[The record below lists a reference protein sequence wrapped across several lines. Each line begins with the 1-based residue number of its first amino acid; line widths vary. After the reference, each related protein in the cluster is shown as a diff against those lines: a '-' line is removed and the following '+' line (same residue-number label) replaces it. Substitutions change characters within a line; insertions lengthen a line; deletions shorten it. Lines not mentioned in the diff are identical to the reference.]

1 MGLDVL
7 ALNKMQVKTL
17 TLLVL
22 VSFSALAESLTSFEK
37 YQIDFDKEYSSPKE
51 YIQRKA
57 IFESNLK
64 DIKSHNEN
72 RGVNTYTRGINK
84 FTDMTQKEIESQI
97 EGFPSVPKNIQKDYK
112 TQMSLTSLKAKY
124 ANYKFEDS
132 FSWVDQGVVTSVKDQ
147 GQCGSCT
154 AFAVTGAVESCY
166 AIKSGDLFDDL
177 AEQYLVDCAY
187 DYESEDGFDAQGCAG
202 AWPQAYLEYLEKE
215 SAGQHQME
223 SSYPYTAQD
232 GTCVAETEGFYTG
245 GLMKTSISYWGSN
258 EDDLKALLVEHGPV
272 VTGMDASLLSF
283 YNGGI
288 FDDYLCC
295 NAASDSSCVDNNN
308 HAVLVVG
315 YGPGYWLVK
324 NSWGKRWGE
333 DGFFKIKSGSGTC
346 GFGWQLNSVP
356 ICWIEIPQN

>member
-1 MGLDVL
+1 MGL
-7 ALNKMQVKTL
+7 ALEIVNMMHVKIF
-17 TLLVL
+17 TLLAI
-22 VSFSALAESLTSFEK
+22 FTTSALAEDLNTFEK
-37 YQIDFDKEYSSPKE
+37 YQVDFKKQYSSPKE
-51 YIQRKA
+51 YVQRKA

-64 DIKSHNEN
+64 EIQKYNEN
-72 RGVNTYTRGINK
+72 KGVKMYTKGINK
-84 FTDMTQKEIESQI
+84 FTDRTQKEFEALIQ
-97 EGFPSVPKNIQKDYK
+97 GLPSVPKHIKRNSGSEKYLK
-112 TQMSLTSLKAKY
+112 TLRAKY
-124 ANYKFEDS
+124 ADYQFEEN

-154 AFAVTGAVESCY
+154 AFAVTGAVESCF
-166 AIKSGDLFDDL
+166 AIKTGEVFDDL

-187 DYESEDGFDAQGCAG
+187 DYSTEDGFDAQGCAG

-215 SAGQHQME
+215 SGGQHQME
-223 SSYPYTAQD
+223 SAYPYTAQD
-232 GTCVAETEGFYTG
+232 GTCSASDAGFYDG
-245 GLMKTSISYWGSN
+245 VVMKSSISYWGTN

-295 NAASDSSCVDNNN
+295 NAAFDSSCLDDNN

-315 YGPGYWLVK
+315 YGPGYFLVK

-333 DGFFKIKSGSGTC
+333 NGFFKIKSGVGMC

-356 ICWIEIPQN
+356 IC

>member
-1 MGLDVL
+1 MGLDLL
-7 ALNKMQVKTL
+7 ALNKMQVKIL

-22 VSFSALAESLTSFEK
+22 VSFSALAESLSTFEK
-37 YQIDFDKEYSSPKE
+37 YQIDFDKAYSSPKE
-51 YIQRKA
+51 DIQRKA

-64 DIKSHNEN
+64 DIKNHNEN
-72 RGVNTYTRGINK
+72 RGVNTYVKGINK
-84 FTDMTQKEIESQI
+84 FTDMTQQEFEAFTQ
-97 EGFPSVPKNIQKDYK
+97 GFPSVPKNIKK
-112 TQMSLTSLKAKY
+112 TTKMANRDLLALRAKY
-124 ANYKFEDS
+124 TKYQFEDS

-187 DYESEDGFDAQGCAG
+187 DYSTDDGFDAQGCAG
-202 AWPQAYLEYLEKE
+202 AWPQAYMEYLVKE
-215 SAGQHQME
+215 SKGQHQME
-223 SSYPYTAQD
+223 ANYPYTAED
-232 GTCVAETEGFYTG
+232 GTCSAEADGYYKGATMTD
-245 GLMKTSISYWGSN
+245 SISYWGSN
-258 EDDLKALLVEHGPV
+258 EDDLKAALVEYGPV
-272 VTGMDASLLSF
+272 VTGVDASTLSY

-295 NAASDSSCVDNNN
+295 EAASDDSCVNGNN

-315 YGPGYWLVK
+315 YGPGYFLVK
-324 NSWGKRWGE
+324 NSWGSRWGE
-333 DGFFKIKSGSGTC
+333 DGFFKIKSDVGLC

-356 ICWIEIPQN
+356 LC